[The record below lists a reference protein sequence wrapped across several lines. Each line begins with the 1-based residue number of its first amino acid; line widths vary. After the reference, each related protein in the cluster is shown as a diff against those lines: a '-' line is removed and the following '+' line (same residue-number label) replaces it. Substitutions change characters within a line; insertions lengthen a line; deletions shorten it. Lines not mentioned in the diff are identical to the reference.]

1 LAKVRAHGLR
11 RYATV
16 LGGMALDGVAG
27 DLVAVELPG
36 HDVAAR
42 WIAGLG
48 PDAVV
53 LEPAELATAV
63 RDRLMAVL
71 ARSLS

>member
-1 LAKVRAHGLR
+1 
-11 RYATV
+11 
-16 LGGMALDGVAG
+16 VAG
-27 DLVAVELPG
+27 DVVAVELPG
-36 HDVAAR
+36 CDIAAR

-63 RDRLMAVL
+63 RARLL
-71 ARSLS
+71 AAAGIAG

>member
-1 LAKVRAHGLR
+1 M
-11 RYATV
+11 ATV
-16 LGGMALDGVAG
+16 LGRMTLDGEAG
-27 DLVAVELPG
+27 DIVAMELPG

-53 LEPAELATAV
+53 LEPSELADAV
-63 RDRLMAVL
+63 RVRLL
-71 ARSLS
+71 AAAGSVG